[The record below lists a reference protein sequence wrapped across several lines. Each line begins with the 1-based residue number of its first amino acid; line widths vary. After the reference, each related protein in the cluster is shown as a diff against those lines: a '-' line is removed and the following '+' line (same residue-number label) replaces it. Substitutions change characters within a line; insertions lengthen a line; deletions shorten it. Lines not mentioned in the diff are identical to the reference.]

1 VIAAHRGQRQI
12 KENTMTIAPNPRNI
26 ALARRRRIT
35 AAASTL
41 LVAAGALAAG
51 ALGPAA
57 PANAI
62 PNCGNAPCPPPAPIN
77 TTPVPAPGPQFVSI
91 AYSPDSR
98 KAGFANSN
106 GAQVTADKG
115 AMVKCQKSGGR
126 QCRIVITATNQCAA
140 LIGETPNG
148 GDPNPGPSQVATGAT
163 PADAYNAAQAEFEA
177 MQGIGFNQDVIV
189 VRCADGTGWGGDS

>member
-1 VIAAHRGQRQI
+1 MAI
-12 KENTMTIAPNPRNI
+12 ESNPRKT
-26 ALARRRRIT
+26 ALARRRPIA

-41 LVAAGALAAG
+41 LVAAGALAVA

-62 PNCGNAPCPPPAPIN
+62 PNCGNTPCPPPTPVN
-77 TTPVPAPGPQFVSI
+77 TTSAPAPGPQFVSI

-98 KAGFANSN
+98 RSGWANST
-106 GAQVTADKG
+106 GRQVMADKG
-115 AMVKCQKSGGR
+115 AMLKCQQSGGR

-148 GDPNPGPSQVATGAT
+148 GDPNPGPFQVAIGAT

-177 MQGIGFNQDVIV
+177 MPGIGFNEDVTV
-189 VRCADGTGWGGDS
+189 VRCADGTGWGADT